1 MVLKAAQSVGIP
13 TEDDRTEP
21 TTKYVDQ
28 DQEQIDNFMPEYL
41 LLINN
46 YTDIQARIYQISNYT

>member
-13 TEDDRTEP
+13 TEDDRTEL

-28 DQEQIDNFMPEYL
+28 DQEQIV
-41 LLINN
+41 
-46 YTDIQARIYQISNYT
+46 TDIQAWRYQINIYT